1 VSEHGWWKRR
11 PSSTMEELLGRAA
24 GGALGLESIAAPKV
38 IEQRLPTEMPTAVA
52 AHPVC
57 KPCPCADAP

>member
-1 VSEHGWWKRR
+1 
-11 PSSTMEELLGRAA
+11 MEELLGRAA